1 MGSVVICTCS
11 FVNVVELDSTCFSGL
26 AASLLS
32 LVSGWAIILLAGFLK
47 VILHNSF
54 WG

>member
-11 FVNVVELDSTCFSGL
+11 FVNVVELDVTCFSGL

-32 LVSGWAIILLAGFLK
+32 LVSGWQLFC
-47 VILHNSF
+47 
-54 WG
+54 